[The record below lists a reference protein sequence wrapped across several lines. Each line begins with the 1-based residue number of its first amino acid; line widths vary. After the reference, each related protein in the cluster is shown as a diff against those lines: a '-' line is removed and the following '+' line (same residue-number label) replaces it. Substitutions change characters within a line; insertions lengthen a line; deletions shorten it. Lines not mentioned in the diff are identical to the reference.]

1 LALNKYWDA
10 HPPVHLLVAGYMGY
24 EPKTN
29 SASIEDAAE
38 FVPVNP
44 VTKTEFDD
52 ILKQHGLPVGK

>member
-1 LALNKYWDA
+1 
-10 HPPVHLLVAGYMGY
+10 MGY

-38 FVPVNP
+38 FVPVNT